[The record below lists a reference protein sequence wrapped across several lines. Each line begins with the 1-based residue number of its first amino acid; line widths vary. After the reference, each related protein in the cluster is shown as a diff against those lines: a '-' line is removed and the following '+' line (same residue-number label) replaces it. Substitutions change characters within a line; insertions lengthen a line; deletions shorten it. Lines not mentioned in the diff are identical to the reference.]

1 MAGERVLNEQLQKD
15 YNIDAVLDKHGNLN
29 YLIRRN
35 HVKMQKCV
43 QLIIS

>member
-15 YNIDAVLDKHGNLN
+15 YNIDAVLDGNLN

-35 HVKMQKCV
+35 HIKMQKCV